1 MSTIAIHYAPGMI
14 GIEARPHPLE
24 HPPFWATLPR
34 RTPRLPA
41 ADDTVEPPAPHT
53 QNAEET
59 EPTEIYLGP
68 LPVPPLPLGVVV
80 IGDRSRSGD
89 TPDRFQLRLNMA
101 FRHGQFDPRML
112 RQIQG
117 ACARTPDSTP
127 FEIDAQLPLHR
138 LIDLDLLSRHVSGI
152 GTQIG
157 RMVVMR
163 LAPEHSHD

>member
-24 HPPFWATLPR
+24 DPPFWAALPR
-34 RTPRLPA
+34 RTPRQPA
-41 ADDTVEPPAPHT
+41 ADDAVEPPESPT
-53 QNAEET
+53 RNAEET
-59 EPTEIYLGP
+59 EPTEIYLGT
-68 LPVPPLPLGVVV
+68 LSVPPLPSGIVV
-80 IGDRSRSGD
+80 IGDRSHSGQ
-89 TPDRFQLRLNMA
+89 TPDRFQLRLDMA

-117 ACARTPDSTP
+117 ASARTPDSTP